1 MNSSFQ
7 EELRT
12 GKNVFNST
20 EFSDLIAKNQF
31 GSKYLFFTFFTIY
44 ILDWLYN
51 FFCLLEME
59 NRQYI

>member
-44 ILDWLYN
+44 ILD
-51 FFCLLEME
+51 
-59 NRQYI
+59 

>member
-31 GSKYLFFTFFTIY
+31 WSKYLFFTFFTIY

-51 FFCLLEME
+51 FFCLLEIE